1 MKNVHLGR
9 PTLSNRLTGRKKRG
23 GNLTH
28 DGANPVSGSDSH
40 PPVQYCTAASPQNF
54 SSQIAFHLE
63 QKDTVTQSNHNNEQ
77 NKADSGENEGQN
89 SSGGELFRRAMVR

>member
-40 PPVQYCTAASPQNF
+40 LYRRVNWSGSPIWNIRLFNTAQRHPRRISHRKLL
-54 SSQIAFHLE
+54 STWS
-63 QKDTVTQSNHNNEQ
+63 KKTQ
-77 NKADSGENEGQN
+77 
-89 SSGGELFRRAMVR
+89 